1 MTSTAASSAPT
12 RPLAA
17 DDAEAVSA
25 GSATREVLLV
35 LAGGAATVTLFT
47 LIFQPLNWWPLAFV
61 CLVPWALAASAVH
74 RAWLVHWGSLLAG
87 FAFFL
92 INLSW
97 LKPVTGLGYAAL
109 CGYLAIY
116 WPLATWAVR
125 TGRRFGV
132 AGAWTLPVA
141 WVGCELLRGW
151 VMTGFPWLYL
161 AHSMAGQLL
170 FIQISDLA
178 GAYAVSL
185 LIALVNGVVC
195 EFLLDWRT
203 RAGPARSGRKGGRPV
218 ASRGSPATDPT
229 TLLAR
234 WTGAPVRR
242 FPGQKWAAAAC
253 TLVLVGAALLYGRM
267 RVSQAGELDDGPL
280 VAVIQ
285 HDFLQLSVPPYTEA
299 REVVFS
305 EYLALGAQAARHN
318 PDLIVFPETAWGSH
332 QNIDFLKIPLQAVDE
347 VDARAYAFGH
357 RTHQATAAFA
367 RGEYARV
374 NETIGAWEQL
384 FRQVATQHPEL
395 GLRRDF
401 PRLPAEGGPPATVV
415 IGSLSI
421 QKLETTYPRQKK
433 FNSALVY
440 DPDGTQRPQRYDK
453 NHLVPFGEFV
463 PFCQQRFLFI
473 DLHPLYRWLNT
484 LSPFSDGGKIEY
496 SLWPGRELTVFTL
509 EAGGRTYRFGTPICY
524 EDVMPYLIRRYVWQ
538 GGRRRVDF
546 LVNISNDGWF
556 LHSAELPQHLA
567 ICVFRAVEN
576 RVGIARA
583 VNTGISGFI
592 DPTGRTYNLVEKD
605 GRLFGPGLA
614 GYQVARMK
622 IDRRASFYGRTGD
635 WLAGTCLAGSAALW
649 TSAMFTRWVLGI
661 VNWISRM
668 RARWR
673 RRGAGR

>member
-1 MTSTAASSAPT
+1 MTSVATSPAPARLLMTDDGTVPSPAS
-12 RPLAA
+12 
-17 DDAEAVSA
+17 
-25 GSATREVLLV
+25 GWREVLLV
-35 LAGGAATVTLFT
+35 LAGGAATVAMFT

-61 CLVPWALAASAVH
+61 CLVPWALASSAVH

-97 LKPVTGLGYAAL
+97 LRPVTGLGYAAL

-116 WPLATWAVR
+116 WPLAAWAVR
-125 TGRRFGV
+125 TGRRFGL
-132 AGAWTLPVA
+132 AGAWTLPAA

-161 AHSMAGQLL
+161 AHSMAGQLT

-178 GAYAVSL
+178 GAYGVSL
-185 LIALVNGVVC
+185 LIALVNGVLC
-195 EFLLDWRT
+195 EFLLDWRV
-203 RAGPARSGRKGGRPV
+203 RAGTAQSGPRRPRKGVHGAAGRAESV
-218 ASRGSPATDPT
+218 
-229 TLLAR
+229 TLLSR

-242 FPGQKWAAAAC
+242 FPGQKWAAASC
-253 TLVLVGAALLYGRM
+253 TLVLVGATLLYGRM
-267 RVSQAGELDDGPL
+267 RLSQAGELSEGPL

-285 HDFLQLSVPPYTEA
+285 HDFVQLSVPPYTEA

-305 EYLALGAQAARHN
+305 EYLALGAQAALHN

-332 QNIDFLKIPLQAVDE
+332 QNIDFLKTPLQAVDE

-357 RTHQATAAFA
+357 RTHLATAAFA

-374 NETIGAWEQL
+374 NETIAGWERL
-384 FRQVATQHPEL
+384 FRQISAERPEL
-395 GLRRDF
+395 ALRQDF
-401 PRLPAEGGPPATVV
+401 PRLPVGGGPPATVV

-421 QKLETTYPRQKK
+421 EKLETTYPRQKK

-440 DPDGTQRPQRYDK
+440 DADGTQRPQRYDK

-473 DLHPLYRWLNT
+473 DLHPLYRWLNK
-484 LSPFSDGGKIEY
+484 LSPFSEGGQIEY
-496 SLWPGRELTVFTL
+496 SLWPGREQTVFTL

-538 GGRRRVDF
+538 GGQRRVDF

-592 DPTGRTYNLVEKD
+592 DPSGRTYNLVEKE
-605 GRLFGPGLA
+605 GRLFGSGVA
-614 GYQVARMK
+614 GYQAARMLL
-622 IDRRASFYGRTGD
+622 DPRGSFYGRSGD
-635 WLAGTCLAGSAALW
+635 WLAGLCLAGSGALW
-649 TSAMFTRWVLGI
+649 ASAMFTRWVLGI
-661 VNWISRM
+661 VNWFNRM

-673 RRGAGR
+673 RGGFGR